1 MPVALVTGASRGL
14 GKQIALALS
23 KSRYS
28 IVINYLTSEKKA
40 VKLLEEMSG
49 DSLVIKADVRD
60 LKQVQEMADQIK
72 DKLGRLDVII
82 NNAGITKDN
91 LLLKQTEEEWDEII
105 STNLKGCF
113 NIIKTMTPIMIK
125 SGGGQIIN
133 VSSYSGIKGNAGQ
146 TAYSASKAA
155 LLGLTFT
162 ASCELAEYNI
172 KVNALLPGYMVTDM
186 GMKAHKAM
194 EMAKENSVI
203 KKLSNPEDVAE
214 FIVYLLKTENITGQ
228 VFSLDSRII

>member
-49 DSLVIKADVRD
+49 DSLAIKADVRD